1 MKRVLIHKEL
11 YADSVF
17 LMLLS
22 RDLKKHA
29 GVVSASV
36 ILGTPNNLSLLK
48 DQGFSESE
56 LALATSEDLVIA
68 VDCKDEKTL
77 GTVIADAQD
86 FLMGTIAGEN
96 GSYAYEHPATLSEAL
111 TIQKSTNLAI
121 ISVPGQYA
129 AYEARKA
136 LKKGLHVML
145 FSNNVSIEDEVELK
159 RLGQQKGLMVMGP
172 DCGTAI
178 IGGKGLCFANRV
190 AKGPIGIVAASGT
203 GLQEVSCLLDRF
215 GTGVS
220 QAIGTGGR
228 DLQHPQVGGM
238 SMLMGIAALEKDPET
253 KVIVIISKPPV
264 NAIACKVVS
273 ALEKSGKPSVV
284 HFLGADLRGF
294 DHSASIHWANNLE
307 ETARLAASLA
317 HAPAS
322 EQEPMENWPFAMDWE
337 SIDVLVKREIAHMD
351 ANQKYLRGYYTGG
364 TLADEALMALG
375 DLSGGVWSN
384 NQTDPAFVLNNP
396 YHSVAHS
403 IIDLGDDIFTVG
415 KPHPMID
422 PVSRTER
429 IEAEMDDPTIAVM
442 LFDCI
447 LGDGSHSNP
456 ASVLSEAIAKAKQAA
471 RDRGGYL
478 SAIVSVTGTD
488 KDFQNR
494 SEQIALLEQ
503 AKAIVMPSNYQAVR
517 LAKRIL
523 LREFGPKTL
532 HVQTCSHRLSSRSF
546 PYDREI
552 PDQDTSSILSLF
564 NRGLH
569 VVNLGLE
576 AFSKNLEASQVPS
589 IQVSWNPPGRGNMR
603 SFEALTRIERQESL
617 QRDAANAEAVG
628 RVLDSLPML
637 WQIGRAG
644 DVVPGMRKNLVLHA
658 GPPITWDCMCGP
670 MRGAVIGALLY
681 EKLAD
686 TPEEAEK
693 LAASGKIDFEPCHGH
708 QAVGPMAGVMTES
721 MPVWMVQN
729 KTYGNMAYA
738 TLNEGLGKVLRYGS
752 YSQAVLENL
761 RWMETT
767 LAPVLQKALKRHG
780 PIDIRNIVANALMMG
795 DECHNR
801 NKAATSLFF
810 RELAPDLALLGE
822 DPQLIAKVFK
832 TIDSND
838 HFFLNISM
846 AAAKSA
852 MDAACSVEASTL
864 VTAMARNG
872 TEFGIQVSSLG
883 NRWFTG
889 PAPTVEGLYLPGFSA
904 LDAALDIGDS
914 TITET
919 LGLGAFAMACA
930 PAIVKFTG
938 GSSNDALAY
947 TKQMYRITLTE
958 NAAYRIPSLDFRGN
972 PTGIDAMKVVEAGI
986 LPVFDTGIAHKEP
999 GIGMVGAG
1007 MAKPPMHCFVKAVLA
1022 YADRYCSS

>member
-1 MKRVLIHKEL
+1 MKRVLIHNEL

-22 RDLKKHA
+22 RDLKKNI

-36 ILGTPNNLSLLK
+36 IMGTPSNLALLK
-48 DQGFSESE
+48 EQGFLESE
-56 LALATSEDLVIA
+56 LVAAKSDDLVIA

-77 GTVIADAQD
+77 ETVIADAED
-86 FLMGTIAGEN
+86 FLMGKIAEGE
-96 GSYAYEHPATLSEAL
+96 GAIPYEHPATLAEAL
-111 TIQKSTNLAI
+111 SVQKTTNLAI

-129 AYEARKA
+129 AYEARMA

-145 FSNNVSIEDEVELK
+145 FSNNVSIEDEIELK
-159 RLGQQKGLMVMGP
+159 RLGQKKGLLVMGP

-178 IGGKGLCFANRV
+178 IGGAGLCFANRV

-203 GLQEVSCLLDRF
+203 GVQEVSCLLDRF

-228 DLQHPQVGGM
+228 DLQSQIGGM
-238 SMLMGIAALEKDPET
+238 SMLMGIAALERDPQT
-253 KVIVIISKPPV
+253 KVIVIISKPPN

-273 ALEKSGKPSVV
+273 ALEKGGKPSVV

-294 DHSASIHWANNLE
+294 DHSPSISWADNLE
-307 ETARLAASLA
+307 DTARLAANLVHVPISTA
-317 HAPAS
+317 ERA
-322 EQEPMENWPFAMDWE
+322 ENWPFDMDWE

-351 ANQKYLRGYYTGG
+351 TNQRNLRGYYTGG
-364 TLADEALMALG
+364 TLADEALMALS
-375 DLSGGVWSN
+375 DLNGGVWSN

-403 IIDLGDDIFTVG
+403 IIDLGDEIFTVG

-422 PVSRTER
+422 PISRTDR
-429 IEAEMDDPTIAVM
+429 IESEMNDPTIAVM

-447 LGDGSHSNP
+447 LGDGSHADP
-456 ASVLSEAIAKAKQAA
+456 ATVLSGAIAKAKQAA
-471 RDRGGYL
+471 KDRGGYL

-494 SEQIALLEQ
+494 TEQIAILEKQ
-503 AKAIVMPSNYQAVR
+503 KAIVMPSNYQAVR

-546 PYDREI
+546 PSEI
-552 PDQDTSSILSLF
+552 ESPELDTYAILSLF
-564 NRGLH
+564 TQGLH

-576 AFSKNLEASQVPS
+576 AFSKNLNACQVPS

-603 SFEALTRIERQESL
+603 SFEALTRIEKQESL
-617 QRDAANAEAVG
+617 DRDAANAEAVG
-628 RVLDSLPML
+628 RIIDSLPML
-637 WQIGRAG
+637 QGIGRAG

-658 GPPITWDCMCGP
+658 GPPLTWDCMCGP

-681 EKLAD
+681 EKLAN
-686 TPEEAEK
+686 TPEEAAK
-693 LAASGKIDFEPCHGH
+693 LAASGKIDFEPCHEH
-708 QAVGPMAGVMTES
+708 KAVGPMAGVMTES
-721 MPVWMVQN
+721 MPVWMIQN
-729 KTYGNMAYA
+729 KTYGNLAYA
-738 TLNEGLGKVLRYGS
+738 TLNEGLGKVLRYGA
-752 YSQAVLENL
+752 YSQEVLENL

-767 LAPVLQKALKRHG
+767 LAPVLHKALKRHG
-780 PIDIRNIVANALMMG
+780 PIDVRNLVANALMMG

-801 NKAATSLFF
+801 NKAATSLFI
-810 RELAPDLALLGE
+810 RELAPALVLLGE
-822 DPQLIAKVFK
+822 DPQLLAKVFEK
-832 TIDSND
+832 IDSND

-846 AAAKSA
+846 AAAKCA
-852 MDAACSVEASTL
+852 MDAASSVEASTL

-872 TEFGIQVSSLG
+872 TEFSIQISSLG
-883 NRWFTG
+883 ERWFTG
-889 PAPTVEGLYLPGFSA
+889 PSSAVEGLYLPGFAAS
-904 LDAALDIGDS
+904 DAALDIGDS
-914 TITET
+914 AIMET

-930 PAIVKFTG
+930 PAIVKFVG
-938 GSSNDALAY
+938 GRSLDALAY
-947 TKQMYRITLTE
+947 TKQMYRITISE
-958 NAAYRIPSLDFRGN
+958 NAAFRIPSLDFRGN
-972 PTGIDAMKVVEAGI
+972 PTGIDAMKVVETGI
-986 LPVFDTGIAHKEP
+986 LPVIDTGIAHKEP

-1007 MAKPPMHCFVKAVLA
+1007 MVKPPMNCFVKAVLA
-1022 YADRYCSS
+1022 YADRYCTN